1 MDVLGRVFRRLNG
14 LAEVCVR
21 EADADPGIVETI

>member
-1 MDVLGRVFRRLNG
+1 MDVLGRVFRRFDG
-14 LAEVCVR
+14 LAKVCVR